1 MFIPPSHH
9 LGKEPSRSRYRLLGL
24 VGQGQFGRVF
34 CAVHRQTGELVALK
48 NLERERFSTH
58 KFLRELRFL
67 LSLQH
72 PNIVTCRAL
81 EHTPTGRCL
90 VMDYCEAGT
99 LRSLMDDEIR
109 LALPQSL
116 KLVTDILAG
125 LEHAHSQGIIHCD
138 IKPENILLNV
148 QPYGWT
154 AKISDFGIA
163 RLIQELPELPTD
175 RGNTGSP
182 AYMAPERFYGQY
194 SQASDIYSVGVLLFE
209 LLAGHRPFSGTPLEL
224 MSAHLNQAVRL
235 PETIP
240 AIWQPIIVQALQK
253 LAARR
258 FHSAA
263 AMLAAIDQ
271 VMAIASPL
279 SGAELPISKQ
289 PLLSQPILSQPILR
303 QPLLQPI
310 ANFPLSPFQANVQQS
325 LAEPCTS
332 LTALVPEA
340 LKPTLKPFPGAVEV
354 YVASR
359 NHVMWQRYLTTASEV
374 PVVEAS
380 VAEVEPARRQ
390 PTVTLPC
397 KINELLMR
405 PQGCFA
411 IANRAVYLLT
421 PTANGTSGFYK
432 QPVATSQA
440 NSVAA
445 IEAQGR
451 WLATATLTA
460 DKQPGVLTFFSLPNA
475 ESVGW
480 LSPQPL
486 ELTHLQSPHSTL
498 GWQPQRLI
506 ALDARQV
513 VLVSSAV
520 ESALGRDAT
529 RLSQPHTSL
538 EVFTRR
544 GDRLIRLT
552 LPLLLGQ
559 IVETAIPYRLMATD
573 KNDPYAL
580 VMIDLMPLRITRLGL
595 DLIPHVLAS
604 TCWGYVVADAQGQ
617 LLLLDEQGQRVGRV
631 DCPAPVTAIA
641 PFHTHGILVT
651 TQLGD
656 RSTLYIL
663 DLKQLSIDLMF

>member
-1 MFIPPSHH
+1 MLIPPSRH
-9 LGKEPSRSRYRLLGL
+9 LGKEPSRSKYRLLGL

-34 CAVHRQTGELVALK
+34 CAIHRQTGELVALK

-72 PNIVTCRAL
+72 PNIVTCKAL

-99 LRSLMDDEIR
+99 LRSLMDDEIK

-125 LEHAHSQGIIHCD
+125 LEHAHSHGIIHCD

-148 QPYGWT
+148 QVYGWT

-235 PETIP
+235 PESIP
-240 AIWQPIIVQALQK
+240 VIWQPIIVQALQK

-279 SGAELPISKQ
+279 SGTEL
-289 PLLSQPILSQPILR
+289 PLLSQPLLGQPLLR

-310 ANFPLSPFQANVQQS
+310 AHFPPSPFQANVQQS
-325 LAEPCTS
+325 LADPCTC

-340 LKPTLKPFPGAVEV
+340 LKPTLKPFPGQVEV

-359 NHVMWQRYLTTASEV
+359 NHVMRQRYLTAASEA
-374 PVVEAS
+374 PVVEAP
-380 VAEVEPARRQ
+380 AEVEPARSQ
-390 PTVTLPC
+390 LAVTLPC
-397 KINELLMR
+397 EINELLVR

-421 PTANGTSGFYK
+421 PTANGMSGFYE
-432 QPVATSQA
+432 QTVATSQT

-445 IEAQGR
+445 IEAKGR

-460 DKQPGVLTFFSLPNA
+460 DRKPGVLTFFPLPHA
-475 ESVGW
+475 ASVGW
-480 LSPQPL
+480 LPPQPL
-486 ELTHLQSPHSTL
+486 ELTHLESPHSTL
-498 GWQPQRLI
+498 DWQPQRLI
-506 ALDARQV
+506 ALDVRQV
-513 VLVSSAV
+513 VLVSSVV
-520 ESALGRDAT
+520 EAPGRDAT
-529 RLSQPHTSL
+529 RLNQPHTSL

-559 IVETAIPYRLMATD
+559 IVETAIPYRLVATD
-573 KNDPYAL
+573 QNDPYAL

-651 TQLGD
+651 AQVGD

-663 DLKQLSIDLMF
+663 DLRQLSIDLMF

>member
-1 MFIPPSHH
+1 MLIPPSRH
-9 LGKEPSRSRYRLLGL
+9 LGKEPSRSKYRLLGL

-34 CAVHRQTGELVALK
+34 CAIHRQTGELVALK

-72 PNIVTCRAL
+72 PNIVTCKAL

-99 LRSLMDDEIR
+99 LRSLMDDEIK

-125 LEHAHSQGIIHCD
+125 LEHAHSHGIIHCD

-148 QPYGWT
+148 QAYGWT

-194 SQASDIYSVGVLLFE
+194 SPASDIYSVGVLLFE

-224 MSAHLNQAVRL
+224 MSAHLNQAVKL
-235 PETIP
+235 PESIP

-279 SGAELPISKQ
+279 SGTELPLLGQ
-289 PLLSQPILSQPILR
+289 PLLR

-310 ANFPLSPFQANVQQS
+310 AHFPPSPFQANVQQS
-325 LAEPCTS
+325 LADPCTS

-340 LKPTLKPFPGAVEV
+340 LKPTLKPFPGQVEV

-359 NHVMWQRYLTTASEV
+359 NHVMRQRYLTTASESPV
-374 PVVEAS
+374 IESPVVEAP
-380 VAEVEPARRQ
+380 VAEVEPARSRFA
-390 PTVTLPC
+390 VTLPC
-397 KINELLMR
+397 KINELLVR

-421 PTANGTSGFYK
+421 PAANGKSGFYE
-432 QPVATSQA
+432 QTVATSQT

-445 IEAQGR
+445 IEAKGR

-460 DKQPGVLTFFSLPNA
+460 DRKPGVLTFFPLPHA
-475 ESVGW
+475 ASVGW
-480 LSPQPL
+480 LPPQPL
-486 ELTHLQSPHSTL
+486 ELTHLESPHSTL
-498 GWQPQRLI
+498 DWQPQRLI
-506 ALDARQV
+506 ALNARQV
-513 VLVSSAV
+513 VLVSSVV
-520 ESALGRDAT
+520 EAPGRDPT

-538 EVFTRR
+538 KVFTRR

-559 IVETAIPYRLMATD
+559 IVETAIPYRLVATD
-573 KNDPYAL
+573 QNDPYAL

-651 TQLGD
+651 AQVGD